1 MMDEYEEE
9 YEDEYEDELSAIE
22 ARRGCPSCSL
32 YWEWLSGCPHYC
44 AKWALRKDEAD
55 RNWRDKEIVKAY
67 EDRRKK

>member
-32 YWEWLSGCPHYC
+32 YWEWLPGCPHFC
-44 AKWALRKDEAD
+44 AKWKKGNE
-55 RNWRDKEIVKAY
+55 NEEDK
-67 EDRRKK
+67 RQ